1 MGKNRKWISFLGIL
15 IIIVSGLIL
24 GIDSHIDSST
34 KPKIFNS
41 VDLIPK
47 NHAGLL
53 LGTSKFLSS
62 GNINPYFINR
72 IKAAAELYHSGK
84 IHRIVVS
91 GDNSRKDYNEPQDM
105 KEELIKLGVY
115 ENDIYLDYAGFR
127 TYDSVI
133 RMREIFGQD
142 SFTVISQEF
151 HNERAIFIAS
161 AFEID
166 AIGFNAVDLNASMG
180 FKTNLR
186 EKFARV
192 KMIVDLIFK
201 QEPKFLGEKINIEER
216 VEVFRDMIDLNDPNC
231 LFFLDSARSD
241 FATGRIVYPIFES
254 VEIIRYQ
261 DEFDDL
267 LEMDGI
273 HSELFI
279 DSGLSGS
286 ICYAYFMDS
295 VVTAKFGE
303 DYIEVQRGKA
313 DSIFL
318 ALFKTKIYRSWYLD
332 KEPKYSENY
341 GYADSFIKR
350 KIKFPAKW
358 DSVNMEHERQYV
370 GLEMVINK
378 NGEIEKWQ
386 FDSHNLKPSNEK
398 YLDYLKNQ
406 ISTIIKDM
414 KSWEP
419 GELNGHQVASEIY
432 LDIELDQPRNRFPF

>member
-1 MGKNRKWISFLGIL
+1 MGKNRKWISLLGIL
-15 IIIVSGLIL
+15 IIIISGLIL

-41 VDLIPK
+41 VDLIPE

-201 QEPKFLGEKINIEER
+201 QEPKFLGEKIDIEER
-216 VEVFRDMIDLNDPNC
+216 EMTWRDFIDFNEPDC
-231 LFFLDSARSD
+231 LLYLDSARSD
-241 FATGRIVYPIFES
+241 FSKGKIVHPIFES
-254 VEIIRYQ
+254 MEIIRYRE
-261 DEFDDL
+261 EFDDL

-273 HSELFI
+273 KTELFYDPLWI
-279 DSGLSGS
+279 GQ

-295 VVTAKFGE
+295 VVSAKFGK
-303 DYIEVQRGKA
+303 DYIEVQRVKA

-318 ALFKTKIYRSWYLD
+318 ALFETKIYRSWYLD

-341 GYADSFIKR
+341 GYADSFIKH
-350 KIKFPAKW
+350 KIRLPAKW

-370 GLEMVINK
+370 RLEMVINK
-378 NGEIEKWQ
+378 NGNIEKWE
-386 FDSHNLKPSNEK
+386 FDIHNLKPSNEK
-398 YLDYLKNQ
+398 YLGYLKNQ

-432 LDIELDQPRNRFPF
+432 LDIELDQPRRGFPF